1 MLCLMSVTS
10 FQKRVTMGLFTE
22 AGVPLASKL
31 LMTLAKEGLLGIPCF
46 HVGLLSSQSRFNPV
60 CPWAV
65 LGLYYFLLL
74 LSVIAIKVFQLD
86 SAWALAFSKL
96 LEATIEVSSPSSEA
110 FTRLLN
116 PGSAV
121 VPPSQ
126 Q

>member
-1 MLCLMSVTS
+1 M
-10 FQKRVTMGLFTE
+10 
-22 AGVPLASKL
+22 
-31 LMTLAKEGLLGIPCF
+31 
-46 HVGLLSSQSRFNPV
+46 

-65 LGLYYFLLL
+65 LGFYYFLLL

-110 FTRLLN
+110 FTRALN